1 MKPGVILLGMAQPPP
16 LAACPAGLGEGAP
29 PLGVDGDD
37 GGCVPSLGW
46 SPGLHCSSSR
56 GIPQDFAPPS
66 LPAQKVI
73 ISETAGTTTA
83 LPARET
89 SHDYYC
95 AVLQSFILTK
105 SSKSSTYHTLTAHLS
120 LDLAHFKRPAGPV

>member
-1 MKPGVILLGMAQPPP
+1 MVMMVGV
-16 LAACPAGLGEGAP
+16 CPAWAGAP
-29 PLGVDGDD
+29 AYTAHL
-37 GGCVPSLGW
+37 L
-46 SPGLHCSSSR
+46 R
-56 GIPQDFAPPS
+56 GSHETLPPS

-83 LPARET
+83 LPAQET

-105 SSKSSTYHTLTAHLS
+105 SSKSSTYHTPTAHLS
-120 LDLAHFKRPAGPV
+120 LDVAQFKRPAGPEWDPWV

>member
-1 MKPGVILLGMAQPPP
+1 MVMMGGV
-16 LAACPAGLGEGAP
+16 CPVWAGAP
-29 PLGVDGDD
+29 AYTAHL
-37 GGCVPSLGW
+37 L
-46 SPGLHCSSSR
+46 

-83 LPARET
+83 LPAQET